1 MRSCCGLVLIAIT
14 GLSRGIL
21 EEHLTIDDL
30 EDILDDFFDAK
41 EKWYFFGLH
50 LRLKDRVLEPLRT
63 SNGDST
69 EKFTAV
75 LRELLNGNGCHPI
88 TRSHLVNAL
97 EAKTVGLRH
106 LAKELRQ
113 KFSTTPAG
121 DLYVNLNNV

>member
-1 MRSCCGLVLIAIT
+1 MLCSCCGLIFLLLLHA

-21 EEHLTIDDL
+21 EEHLNIDDL
-30 EDILDDFFDAK
+30 EDIFDDFRDAK

-75 LRELLNGNGCHPI
+75 LRELLNGNGRRPI

-97 EAKTVGLRH
+97 EAKSVGLRH
-106 LAKELRQ
+106 LAEKLRQ

-121 DLYVNLNNV
+121 D